1 MPDEAIDWDAIE
13 IELLPE
19 ECRILLKYGCPF
31 PEEEDQ
37 LKRLSKR
44 RGVQLFVIS
53 ERYLTRLSCD
63 LWKSLDERH
72 AKGKDRKI
80 GERLVQR
87 LTYAEQWGYA
97 EIDLFM

>member
-1 MPDEAIDWDAIE
+1 MTAEAIDWDAIE

-31 PEEEDQ
+31 PPHEEQ

-44 RGVQLFVIS
+44 RGVQVFVIS
-53 ERYLTRLSCD
+53 DRYLTRLACD
-63 LWKSLDERH
+63 LWKSLDERQ

-80 GERLVQR
+80 GERLVER

-97 EIDLFM
+97 DLDLFM